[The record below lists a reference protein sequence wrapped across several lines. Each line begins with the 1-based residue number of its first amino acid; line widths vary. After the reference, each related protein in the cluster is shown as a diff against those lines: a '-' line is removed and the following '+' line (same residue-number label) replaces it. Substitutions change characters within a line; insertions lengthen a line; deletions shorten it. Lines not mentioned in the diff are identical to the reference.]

1 MTTLRN
7 VRTLTRYIAWTNNKI
22 YDAVAALPEGE
33 ATKPRRSVFKNIVHT
48 LNHVYVIDLIFQAHL
63 EGREHGFTA
72 RNTPDHPPLDEL
84 RRKQRALDYWYIAW
98 SDRLTESALERNVH
112 FTFVGGGEGVMTCAE
127 IVIHLANHTTYHR
140 GYIADMLY
148 QVPAHPTTTDLTV
161 FIRDVPLKLD

>member
-84 RRKQRALDYWYIAW
+84 RRKQRALDDWYVTW
-98 SDRLTESALERNVH
+98 SDQLTESELERKVD

-148 QVPAHPTTTDLTV
+148 QVPANPPTTDLTV
-161 FIRDVPLKLD
+161 FLRDAPPKLD

>member
-1 MTTLRN
+1 MTTLWDARM
-7 VRTLTRYIAWTNNKI
+7 LTRYMAWANDRTF
-22 YDAVAALPEGE
+22 DAVAALPEGE

-84 RRKQRALDYWYIAW
+84 RRKQRALDDWYIAW
-98 SDRLTESALERNVH
+98 SDRLTAAELERKVD
-112 FTFVGGGEGVMTCAE
+112 FTFVGGGEGTMRCAE
-127 IVIHLANHTTYHR
+127 IVMHLVNHTTYHR

-148 QVPAHPTTTDLTV
+148 QVPANPPTTDLTV
-161 FIRDVPLKLD
+161 FLRDALPKLD

>member
-7 VRTLTRYIAWTNNKI
+7 VCTLTRYMAWANDKI
-22 YDAVAALPEGE
+22 YEAVAALPEGE

-72 RNTPDHPPLDEL
+72 RNTPDWPPLTEL
-84 RRKQRALDYWYIAW
+84 RRKQRDIDDWYIAW
-98 SDRLTESALERNVH
+98 SDRLTESELERRVH
-112 FTFVGGGEGVMTCAE
+112 FTYVGGGEGAMTCAE
-127 IVIHLANHTTYHR
+127 IAMHLANHTTYHR

-148 QVPAHPTTTDLTV
+148 QVPANPPTTDLTV
-161 FIRDVPLKLD
+161 FIRDVTRNET

>member
-7 VRTLTRYIAWTNNKI
+7 ARMLTRYMAWANQRI
-22 YDAVAALPEGE
+22 FDAIAALPEGE

-63 EGREHGFTA
+63 EGREHGFAA
-72 RNTPDHPPLDEL
+72 RNTPDSPPLDEL
-84 RRKQRALDYWYIAW
+84 RRAQHALDDWYIAW
-98 SDRLTESALERNVH
+98 SDGLTDSGLQRRVD
-112 FTFVGGGEGVMTCAE
+112 FTFVGGGEGTMTCAE
-127 IVIHLANHTTYHR
+127 ILMHLVNHTTYHR

-148 QVPAHPTTTDLTV
+148 QVPANPPTTDLTV